1 MLSNYKKTNARSQM
15 IKMKK
20 RGMSLI
26 FSIGILVVM
35 GILVFSLINCESIF
49 GPSSE
54 ETTEEDEE
62 GEARIIVYNNY
73 GEALNIYM
81 DGEFQFL
88 LGHKGNEK
96 IRNVSLNEHTL
107 EAKKPNANTTI
118 DSETIDV
125 TSYTDYTWTID
136 DAPDINVSNQYGK
149 TLKIYMD
156 DTYQF
161 DLVDEEDR
169 WIIDVAFGEHF
180 LKAVKAADGKEVA
193 STTID
198 VEENKD
204 YSWVIE

>member
-1 MLSNYKKTNARSQM
+1 M
-15 IKMKK
+15 I
-20 RGMSLI
+20 RTRERVMSLNS
-26 FSIGILVVM
+26 SIGILVLI
-35 GILVFSLINCESIF
+35 GILILSLISCESIF

-54 ETTEEDEE
+54 ETTEEDEDE
-62 GEARIIVYNNY
+62 EARIIVYNNY
-73 GEALNIYM
+73 GEALNIYL

-88 LGHKGNEK
+88 LGHKGDKK
-96 IRNVSLNEHTL
+96 IHNVSLNEHEL
-107 EAKKPNANTTI
+107 EAKRPNTNTTV

-136 DAPDINVSNQYGK
+136 DPPDINVSNQYGK

-156 DTYQF
+156 DIYQF

-169 WIIDVAFGEHF
+169 WIIDVSFGEHF
-180 LKAVKAADGKEVA
+180 LKAIKTATGQEVA

-198 VEENKD
+198 IEENKD